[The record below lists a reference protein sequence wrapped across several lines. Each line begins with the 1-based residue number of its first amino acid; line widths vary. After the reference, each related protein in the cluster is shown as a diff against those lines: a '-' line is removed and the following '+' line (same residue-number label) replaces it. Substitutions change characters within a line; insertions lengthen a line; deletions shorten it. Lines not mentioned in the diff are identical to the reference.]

1 LISGLLTRP
10 SAPGTNGG
18 ALDPFINSGN
28 IQNTGIDMS
37 LTYHGSLARDLKF
50 DIMGTFT
57 SYKNKV
63 VSLPPGTLYFDEAGG
78 GQTVISRLQ
87 PGHPIGAFFGYKVIG
102 LFQSWDDVNKSPK
115 QQDAAP
121 GRFKYADVD
130 KSGQVDNNDRTFFGN
145 PNPKFT
151 AGLNLTVSYKNF
163 DLYSFFYASVGNDV
177 LNNVKSST
185 DFPQGFGNQI
195 SENVFVFSASLVI
208 SAVQLIQ

>member
-1 LISGLLTRP
+1 MLTRP